1 MNAEETNVPIPDEWY
16 KDREMRRFSNLS
28 KTTRIIILSTALLLL
43 IAALLY
49 FVPWSTPI
57 DETLTFVKL
66 NHKGE
71 IIGTYETRMQGKKLN
86 YLFQDDRMLL
96 SFEPFDD
103 LKDIEPIHYSN
114 QKDGVIDC
122 FDIPE
127 LGRQWLTLNYGGSN
141 VTNNNEVRL
150 SMFFCEDFDR
160 FAIICHASSFTDV
173 AYITSI
179 KGDYTTEELME
190 YFDIFLPRE

>member
-1 MNAEETNVPIPDEWY
+1 MNTEETNVPIPDEWY

-28 KTTRIIILSTALLLL
+28 KTKRIVILCTALLLL
-43 IAALLY
+43 ITALLY

-66 NHKGE
+66 NYKGE

-103 LKDIEPIHYSN
+103 LKDIEPIRFDN
-114 QKDGVIDC
+114 QKDGVIDR
-122 FDIPE
+122 FSIPN
-127 LGRQWLTLNYGGSN
+127 GRAWLCLDYEGFNT
-141 VTNNNEVRL
+141 TNNNEVWL

-160 FAIICHASSFTDV
+160 FAIICHASNFTDV

>member
-1 MNAEETNVPIPDEWY
+1 MSTEETNVPIPDEWH

-28 KTTRIIILSTALLLL
+28 KTKRIVILCTALLLL
-43 IAALLY
+43 ITALLY

-66 NHKGE
+66 NYKGE

-86 YLFQDDRMLL
+86 YLFQDDRLLL

-103 LKDIEPIHYSN
+103 LKDIEPIRFDN
-114 QKDGVIDC
+114 QKDGVIDR
-122 FDIPE
+122 FSIPN
-127 LGRQWLTLNYGGSN
+127 GRAWLCLDYEGFNT
-141 VTNNNEVRL
+141 TNNNEVWL

>member
-1 MNAEETNVPIPDEWY
+1 MNTEETNIPIPDDWY
-16 KDREMRRFSNLS
+16 KDREIRRFSNLS
-28 KTTRIIILSTALLLL
+28 KTKRIVILCTALLLL

-49 FVPWSTPI
+49 FVPWATPI

-66 NHKGE
+66 NYKGE
-71 IIGTYETRMQGKKLN
+71 IIGTYETRMQGKKLR

-103 LKDIEPIHYSN
+103 LKDIEPIHFVN
-114 QKDGVIDC
+114 QKDGVIDR
-122 FDIPE
+122 FSIPD
-127 LGRQWLTLNYGGSN
+127 GRAWLCLDYEGFNT
-141 VTNNNEVRL
+141 TNNNEVWLR
-150 SMFFCEDFDR
+150 MYFCEEFDR